1 MEVDRREEEDTLA
14 LALDLDEEED
24 RIRMDVEDPYM
35 VLEGVVYCLV
45 GATSTWRFSFQ
56 AS

>member
-56 AS
+56 A